1 MRTGLLPATYKTIKR
16 PGMHSDGGN
25 LFMQVRTDDDG
36 NVRARSWIF
45 RYQRGERVRDMGLGS
60 VATITLVEA
69 RELAREQRKLLLQ
82 GLDPIEVR
90 KAKVAQ
96 NLAATA
102 TVMTFDQ
109 AAESCMRQRRAGWKN
124 LVHSRQWTSSLKTYV
139 SPLIGSLPVQAID
152 TALVMKVI
160 EPLWTAKPE
169 TASRLRN
176 RIEIVLDWAAAA
188 GYRSSENPNP
198 ARWKGHI
205 ANLLPAR
212 RKVATVQHMPSLPYS
227 EMPSFMVELRERK
240 GMGALALEFATLT
253 AVRTADVLT
262 AKHAHIDCSAR
273 TWTIPAFS
281 KTGKEHRVALSTA
294 AQAVF
299 DKARKLVAQ
308 IGGDV
313 ACSEFAFP
321 NDVTGAKL
329 SVNAM
334 SQVLTR
340 MGRRGTMTVHG
351 ARASFRS
358 WAMEQT
364 SFPFEIAELALG
376 HRVGDAVTRAYL
388 RGDALRKRVALMQAW
403 SDFLD
408 RPQQPGSKIVPLR
421 SRGA

>member
-16 PGMHSDGGN
+16 QGMHSDGGN
-25 LFMQVRTDDDG
+25 LFMQIRTDADG
-36 NVRARSWIF
+36 NVHGRSWIF
-45 RYQRGERVRDMGLGS
+45 RFQRGERVRDMGLGS
-60 VATITLVEA
+60 VATITLNEA
-69 RELAREQRKLLLQ
+69 REIARQQRKLLLE

-90 KAKVAQ
+90 NARVAK

-139 SPLIGSLPVQAID
+139 SPLIGALPVQAID

-188 GYRSSENPNP
+188 GHRSSENPNP

-212 RKVATVQHMPSLPYS
+212 RKVATVRHMPALPYS
-227 EMPSFMVELRERK
+227 EMPAFIAELRGRH
-240 GMGALALEFATLT
+240 GMGALGLEFAVLT
-253 AVRTADVLT
+253 AVRTKDVLA
-262 AKHAHIDCSAR
+262 AKHADIDCSAH
-273 TWTIPAFS
+273 TWTIRAFS
-281 KTGKEHRVALSTA
+281 KTGKEHRVPLSTA

-299 DKARKLVAQ
+299 DKARKITTQ

-313 ACSEFAFP
+313 ARSEFAFP
-321 NDVTGAKL
+321 NDITGAKL

-340 MGRRGTMTVHG
+340 MKRRGSMTVHG
-351 ARASFRS
+351 ARASFRT
-358 WAMEQT
+358 WAQEAT
-364 SFPFEIAELALG
+364 SFPWELSEMALG
-376 HRVGDAVTRAYL
+376 HRVGSAVERAYA
-388 RGDALRKRVALMQAW
+388 RGDAFKKRVAIMQAW
-403 SDFLD
+403 ADFIGK
-408 RPQQPGSKIVPLR
+408 PQQPGKVVPLR
-421 SRGA
+421 DRSA